1 MEAGSAGGSGAEGA
15 ASAGAAA
22 EDAEEGSAAEGVAAA
37 GAAAAGA
44 AAAGSE
50 GGGGV
55 VVMVSVDECSPRS
68 VRLEAKG
75 GGGAKEWDD
84 GRRRRIRRERSMARA
99 KFGWKGEGV
108 QALRVVSRRKEK

>member
-22 EDAEEGSAAEGVAAA
+22 EDAGERSAAA

-55 VVMVSVDECSPRS
+55 VVSVMVSVDECSPRS

-84 GRRRRIRRERSMARA
+84 GRRRMIRRERSMARA